1 MKKLFSITTIL
12 LTISLVTFADNQ
24 RQLLREGNRLFE
36 EGKYVEA
43 EAMYRKSLEADPN
56 KYRAWHNLGNAL
68 YYQGRLEEASGVY
81 QEMIRQ
87 APSDAARAAG
97 WHNLGNSLLA
107 EGNIAESIEAYKEGL
122 RLAPMD
128 EDTRYNLA
136 YAFNLLEEQPPQP
149 QDESCDGDGEGDEE
163 QEQPQNDENGD
174 EEQDGESAPER
185 DQQDGDQDQSP
196 VQRPENLTPE
206 EAERIL
212 EALRQ
217 QEQKVQEEINRDQS
231 SEPVRREREW

>member
-1 MKKLFSITTIL
+1 MRYL
-12 LTISLVTFADNQ
+12 LMTFALFLIVCASSAGNE

-36 EGKYVEA
+36 EGKYLEA
-43 EAMYRKSLEADPN
+43 EAMYRKSLEIDPDN
-56 KYRAWHNLGNAL
+56 FRAWHNLGNAL
-68 YYQGRLEEASGVY
+68 HQQGRLEEAAEVY
-81 QEMIRQ
+81 RQLIRQ
-87 APSDAARAAG
+87 APSDDARAAG

-107 EGNIAESIEAYKEGL
+107 DGNIAESIEAYKEGL

-136 YAFNLLEEQPPQP
+136 YAFNLLEEQPPES
-149 QDESCDGDGEGDEE
+149 QDDTCDGDGEGDEE
-163 QEQPQNDENGD
+163 QEQPQNGDNGD
-174 EEQDGESAPER
+174 DDSESAPEQ
-185 DQQDGDQDQSP
+185 DQQNGEQDRSP
-196 VQRPENLTPE
+196 DQRPDNLSPE

>member
-1 MKKLFSITTIL
+1 MKLIL
-12 LTISLVTFADNQ
+12 SALAMFIFVSASLADNE

-36 EGKYVEA
+36 EGQYAEA
-43 EAMYRKSLEADPN
+43 EAKYRKSLEIDPDN
-56 KYRAWHNLGNAL
+56 FRAWHNLGNSL
-68 YYQGRLEEASGVY
+68 YHQGRIDEAAEVY
-81 QEMIRQ
+81 RQLIRQ
-87 APSDAARAAG
+87 APSDDARAAG

-136 YAFNLLEEQPPQP
+136 YAFNLLEEQPPES
-149 QDESCDGDGEGDEE
+149 QDDTCDGDGESDED
-163 QEQPQNDENGD
+163 QGQPQNDANGD
-174 EEQDGESAPER
+174 DEQDSESAPKQ
-185 DQQDGDQDQSP
+185 DQQNGEQDRSLE
-196 VQRPENLTPE
+196 QRPENLTPE